1 MYCIHMFFFTFTDCF
16 LLLFIHHM
24 SNSLKFLGKSSSNPT
39 LNGLIFLII
48 SHRLYIKTVWGFGML
63 ECCNFHL
70 VTVVEFS
77 RWTLLSLQVDLGFLR
92 FVKAIGTQG
101 AISKETKKH
110 YYVRTYKVD
119 LSSNG
124 EDWVAVKDGSKQKVM
139 MSHLFSYNDHLP
151 NADK

>member
-1 MYCIHMFFFTFTDCF
+1 
-16 LLLFIHHM
+16 
-24 SNSLKFLGKSSSNPT
+24 
-39 LNGLIFLII
+39 
-48 SHRLYIKTVWGFGML
+48 ML
-63 ECCNFHL
+63 ESCNFHL